1 MWVTEHRYEIL
12 GDRFTVQSDNQD
24 IGDRFARLLAPF
36 EIEAGAEIPDSG
48 QELVLFHKEESWE
61 GQEVA
66 TYWDRKC
73 VSRNGSWSPVVN
85 ATISEINRAAI
96 DACANFAVHAGAVA
110 LNGHT
115 IVFPAES
122 GQGKTTLSAACLKTG
137 FEYVSDEALV
147 AGDNGDVILYPKP
160 LALSDWSLEA
170 LGVDREKLAFPA
182 EKETLATAE
191 DLNSKVASAKNGA
204 GLTVSHVV
212 MPERGHDTMEL
223 EEVAQSEAMAT
234 LLKLSFN
241 HYKIA
246 ATIFKRAAQVANG
259 AQAWRLRY
267 SDPLAAADL
276 LRERLAA

>member
-36 EIEAGAEIPDSG
+36 EIEAGAEIPDSS
-48 QELVLFHKEESWE
+48 QELVLFHKDETWE

-66 TYWDRKC
+66 SYWNRKC

-96 DACANFAVHAGAVA
+96 EACADFAVHAGAVA
-110 LNGHT
+110 LNGNT

-122 GQGKTTLSAACLKTG
+122 GQGKTTLSAACLKAG

-147 AGDNGDVILYPKP
+147 VGENGEVIPYPKP
-160 LALSDWSLEA
+160 LALSDWSLA
-170 LGVDREKLAFPA
+170 TLGVDREKLAFPA
-182 EKETLATAE
+182 ENETLATAE
-191 DLNSKVASAKNGA
+191 DLNSKVASAENGA
-204 GLTVSHVV
+204 MLTVRDVV
-212 MPERGHDTMEL
+212 IPERGSDAMEL
-223 EEVAQSEAMAT
+223 EEIAQSEAMAP

-241 HYKIA
+241 HYKLA
-246 ATIFKRAAQVANG
+246 ATAFKRAAQVANG
-259 AQAWRLRY
+259 ARAWRLRY
-267 SDPLAAADL
+267 SDPLAAAEL